1 MRSPKKPNP
10 TRTTPEMVFAKD
22 KAGNDR
28 IILPGRPLTRNE
40 EFAFA
45 MKRGWR
51 KITKQHNSP
60 EPPEVDRQFV
70 SPTTIETDNEGQ
82 LIIYTDLCEVDGK
95 LENFVS
101 EQHF

>member
-22 KAGNDR
+22 KAGNER
-28 IILPGRPLTRNE
+28 IVVKGRPLTASE
-40 EFAFA
+40 ELAVA

-60 EPPEVDRQFV
+60 EPPEV
-70 SPTTIETDNEGQ
+70 E
-82 LIIYTDLCEVDGK
+82 K
-95 LENFVS
+95 
-101 EQHF
+101 